1 MIAENLDKSILGT
14 FEKSLIMP
22 IVHVY
27 VWKGFSV
34 EAKRKVIAGITR
46 VFIELGVPAEAVEVI
61 IHEVPKNS
69 WGVGGEL
76 ASEKLEHVQP
86 P

>member
-1 MIAENLDKSILGT
+1 
-14 FEKSLIMP
+14 MP

-27 VWKGFSV
+27 VWRGFSS
-34 EAKRKVIAGITR
+34 EAKKKVVAGITK
-46 VFIELGVPAEAVEVI
+46 VFVDLGVPAEGVEVV
-61 IHEVPKNS
+61 IHEVAKED

-76 ASEKLEHVQP
+76 ASEKLKHVQP